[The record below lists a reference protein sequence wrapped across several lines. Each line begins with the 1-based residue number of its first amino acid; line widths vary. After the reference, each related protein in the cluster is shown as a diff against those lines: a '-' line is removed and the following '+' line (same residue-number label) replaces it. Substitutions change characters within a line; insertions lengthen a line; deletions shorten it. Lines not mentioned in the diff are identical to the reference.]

1 MIKAIKISLICFTF
15 LGVGSLAAQPMKTV
29 DYNTKL
35 QVADLAASEGDYY
48 GAIEWY
54 TKAFEES
61 KDLNLQLAI
70 ADLYVLA
77 RDFNKAEKIYDRIL
91 KRDKKREYE
100 DIRID
105 FAKVLKSQGKYREAL
120 SEYNTIL
127 GDAEAT
133 DSLKAIARFELK
145 GIEMMDNLAPNLEAI
160 VNYLPGKVNSGSAE
174 TSPAIGPEG
183 SLYFSSFN
191 RKKEIILDG
200 SEKDYH
206 AKLFTAE
213 KNDKGEYDKITALP
227 ENINRTEFNTAGAAF
242 SRDGKRMY
250 FTRAL
255 LQNNNIES
263 STLFVSTRGDA
274 GWSSPRE
281 ITELKGDFII
291 KHPYVGELFGNEVLF
306 FSSNMLG
313 GLGGYDLFYSQIKG
327 DSYGIATNLGNV
339 VNTAADEV
347 SPYYNN
353 GTLYFS
359 SNGHPNIGGF
369 DIFYANWNGFNWEGL
384 TNIGF
389 NYNSAYDD
397 LFFRF
402 NESGSSGFLVSNRPN
417 KDKQKMKGS
426 DSCCD
431 DIYGVYIRELVIDL
445 LSTVEDQRGA
455 LNGANVEVYDLTLG
469 GYPETKTNFNGNVF
483 NFPLLADRNY
493 KAIFKKEG
501 YFPDTITFNTNGIVE
516 DKTIKRTIKLK
527 ADPDYGKDEVEIV
540 TINQAIRLNN
550 IYYNYDKSD
559 ILPDAEEDLNTL
571 LELMEDYPDMVIE
584 LSSHTDARGDDGY
597 NQKLSQ
603 RRAESAKTW
612 LIAKGVNKDRIKP
625 VGYGE
630 KVILNKCA
638 NNVRC
643 TDAEHRINRRTEFKI
658 IAGPQTIE
666 IKKEIFKD
674 KGGDRTGETA
684 PRGKN

>member
-445 LSTVEDQRGA
+445 LSTVEDQNGA

-612 LIAKGVNKDRIKP
+612 LTAKGVNKDRIKP

-630 KVILNKCA
+630 RLILNKCA

>member
-1 MIKAIKISLICFTF
+1 MIKALKISLICFTF
-15 LGVGSLAAQPMKTV
+15 LGLGSLAAQPMTMV

-35 QVADLAASEGDYY
+35 QVADQAASEGDYY

-174 TSPAIGPEG
+174 TSPAIGPDG

-274 GWSSPRE
+274 GWSAPRE
-281 ITELKGDFII
+281 ITELKGDFIV

-327 DSYGIATNLGNV
+327 DSYGIPTNLGNV
-339 VNTAADEV
+339 INTAADEV

-445 LSTVEDQRGA
+445 LSTVEDQNGA

-603 RRAESAKTW
+603 RRAESAKNW

>member
-1 MIKAIKISLICFTF
+1 MIKALKISLICFTF
-15 LGVGSLAAQPMKTV
+15 LGLGSLAAQPMTMV

-35 QVADLAASEGDYY
+35 QVADQAASEGDYY

-174 TSPAIGPEG
+174 TSPAIGPDG

-274 GWSSPRE
+274 GWSAPRE
-281 ITELKGDFII
+281 ITELKGDFIV

-327 DSYGIATNLGNV
+327 DSYGIPTNLGNV
-339 VNTAADEV
+339 INTAATEV
-347 SPYYNN
+347 RPYYTN

-417 KDKQKMKGS
+417 KDK
-426 DSCCD
+426 
-431 DIYGVYIRELVIDL
+431 
-445 LSTVEDQRGA
+445 
-455 LNGANVEVYDLTLG
+455 
-469 GYPETKTNFNGNVF
+469 
-483 NFPLLADRNY
+483 
-493 KAIFKKEG
+493 
-501 YFPDTITFNTNGIVE
+501 
-516 DKTIKRTIKLK
+516 
-527 ADPDYGKDEVEIV
+527 
-540 TINQAIRLNN
+540 
-550 IYYNYDKSD
+550 
-559 ILPDAEEDLNTL
+559 
-571 LELMEDYPDMVIE
+571 
-584 LSSHTDARGDDGY
+584 
-597 NQKLSQ
+597 
-603 RRAESAKTW
+603 
-612 LIAKGVNKDRIKP
+612 
-625 VGYGE
+625 
-630 KVILNKCA
+630 
-638 NNVRC
+638 
-643 TDAEHRINRRTEFKI
+643 
-658 IAGPQTIE
+658 
-666 IKKEIFKD
+666 
-674 KGGDRTGETA
+674 
-684 PRGKN
+684 

>member
-1 MIKAIKISLICFTF
+1 MIKALKISLICFTF
-15 LGVGSLAAQPMKTV
+15 LGLGSLAAQPMKTV

-77 RDFNKAEKIYDRIL
+77 RDFNKAEKIFDRIL

-174 TSPAIGPEG
+174 TSPAIGPDG

-227 ENINRTEFNTAGAAF
+227 ENINRTEFNTAGVAF

-274 GWSSPRE
+274 GWSAPRE
-281 ITELKGDFII
+281 ITELKGEFII

-339 VNTAADEV
+339 VNTTADEV

-384 TNIGF
+384 ANIGF

-445 LSTVEDQRGA
+445 LSTIEDQNGA

-527 ADPDYGKDEVEIV
+527 SDPDYGKDEVEIV

-550 IYYNYDKSD
+550 IYYNYDKFD

-612 LIAKGVNKDRIKP
+612 LTAKGVNKDRIKP

-630 KVILNKCA
+630 RVILNKCA

>member
-445 LSTVEDQRGA
+445 LSTVEDQNGA

>member
-1 MIKAIKISLICFTF
+1 MIKALKISLICFTF
-15 LGVGSLAAQPMKTV
+15 LGLGSLAAQPMTMV

-35 QVADLAASEGDYY
+35 QVADQAASEGDYY

-174 TSPAIGPEG
+174 TSPAIGPDG

-227 ENINRTEFNTAGAAF
+227 ENINRTEINTAGAAF

-274 GWSSPRE
+274 GWSAPRE
-281 ITELKGDFII
+281 ITELKGDFIV

-327 DSYGIATNLGNV
+327 DSYGIPTNLGNV
-339 VNTAADEV
+339 INTAADEV

-445 LSTVEDQRGA
+445 LSTVEDQNGA

-603 RRAESAKTW
+603 RRAESAKNW

>member
-1 MIKAIKISLICFTF
+1 MIKALKISLICFTF
-15 LGVGSLAAQPMKTV
+15 LGLGSLAAQPMKTV

-77 RDFNKAEKIYDRIL
+77 RDFNKAEKIFDRIL

-174 TSPAIGPEG
+174 TSPAIGPDG

-227 ENINRTEFNTAGAAF
+227 ENINRTEFNTAGVAF

-274 GWSSPRE
+274 GWSAPRE
-281 ITELKGDFII
+281 ITELKGEFII

-339 VNTAADEV
+339 VNTTADEV
-347 SPYYNN
+347 SP
-353 GTLYFS
+353 
-359 SNGHPNIGGF
+359 
-369 DIFYANWNGFNWEGL
+369 
-384 TNIGF
+384 
-389 NYNSAYDD
+389 
-397 LFFRF
+397 
-402 NESGSSGFLVSNRPN
+402 
-417 KDKQKMKGS
+417 
-426 DSCCD
+426 
-431 DIYGVYIRELVIDL
+431 L
-445 LSTVEDQRGA
+445 LQQRHTV
-455 LNGANVEVYDLTLG
+455 
-469 GYPETKTNFNGNVF
+469 F
-483 NFPLLADRNY
+483 
-493 KAIFKKEG
+493 
-501 YFPDTITFNTNGIVE
+501 
-516 DKTIKRTIKLK
+516 
-527 ADPDYGKDEVEIV
+527 
-540 TINQAIRLNN
+540 
-550 IYYNYDKSD
+550 
-559 ILPDAEEDLNTL
+559 
-571 LELMEDYPDMVIE
+571 
-584 LSSHTDARGDDGY
+584 
-597 NQKLSQ
+597 
-603 RRAESAKTW
+603 
-612 LIAKGVNKDRIKP
+612 
-625 VGYGE
+625 
-630 KVILNKCA
+630 
-638 NNVRC
+638 
-643 TDAEHRINRRTEFKI
+643 
-658 IAGPQTIE
+658 
-666 IKKEIFKD
+666 
-674 KGGDRTGETA
+674 
-684 PRGKN
+684 

>member
-274 GWSSPRE
+274 GWSSTRE

-417 KDKQKMKGS
+417 KDKKKMKGS

-445 LSTVEDQRGA
+445 LSTVEDQNGA

-612 LIAKGVNKDRIKP
+612 LTAKGVNKDRIKP

>member
-1 MIKAIKISLICFTF
+1 MIKALKISLICFTF
-15 LGVGSLAAQPMKTV
+15 LGLGSLAAQPMTMV

-35 QVADLAASEGDYY
+35 QVADQAASEGDYY

-174 TSPAIGPEG
+174 TSPAIGPDG

-274 GWSSPRE
+274 GWSAPRE
-281 ITELKGDFII
+281 ITELKGDFIV

-327 DSYGIATNLGNV
+327 DSYGIPTNLGNV
-339 VNTAADEV
+339 INTAADEV

-445 LSTVEDQRGA
+445 LSTVEDQNGA

-516 DKTIKRTIKLK
+516 DKTIKRTTKLK

-603 RRAESAKTW
+603 RRAESAKNW

>member
-274 GWSSPRE
+274 GWSAPRE
-281 ITELKGDFII
+281 ITELKGEFII

-445 LSTVEDQRGA
+445 LSTVEDQNGA

-516 DKTIKRTIKLK
+516 DKTIKRTIKLQ